1 MKWKALQMPKEIRR
15 EVLSEDERYGKF
27 VLEAFERGWGITV
40 GNAMRRVLLSS
51 LQGAAVVSTKIEG
64 VDHEYSS
71 IEGVSAE
78 TCRYC

>member
-15 EVLSEDERYGKF
+15 EAISEDGRYGKF

-51 LQGAAVVSTKIEG
+51 LQGLSLI
-64 VDHEYSS
+64 H
-71 IEGVSAE
+71 I
-78 TCRYC
+78 